1 MLGDELRKKRK
12 AAKLSIQALAT
23 QTHLAYRT
31 IWNFEQTGGRFD
43 LFLKA
48 ITVLALEIEGR
59 NLPEG
64 THLGEQ
70 LKKLRQRR
78 KLSQRKLCELAD
90 ISRPAL
96 IALEKKKIHHL
107 AILDKVGRVL
117 GAGLYLKPVNQ
128 AKSFYTHAGNATGQ
142 DYWQTPLELLSKL
155 YQVFGTFDLDPCS
168 GRNKP
173 VKAKVHFLED
183 DDGLSL
189 PWFGAVFVNPPYNQQ
204 DLKRWILKALTEHQS
219 GNTRLIV
226 VLVPARTDTR
236 WWHQAIAQKADILF
250 LKGRL
255 RFGGS
260 GSDNTAPFPSALA
273 LYGASDI
280 QLQQLATMFP
290 ESWLCRR

>member
-12 AAKLSIQALAT
+12 AAKLSIQVFAT
-23 QTHLAYRT
+23 RTKLAYRT
-31 IWNFEQTGGRFD
+31 IWNFEQTCGRYD

-48 ITVLALEIEGR
+48 INALALEIAGR

-64 THLGEQ
+64 AHLGEQ

-78 KLSQRKLCELAD
+78 KLSQRKLCEVAN
-90 ISRPAL
+90 ISKPAL
-96 IALEKKKIHHL
+96 IALERGTIHHL
-107 AILDKVGRVL
+107 AILNKVARVL
-117 GAGLYLKPVNQ
+117 GAGLYLKPINQ

-142 DYWQTPLELLSKL
+142 DYWQTPLELLDKL

-168 GRNKP
+168 SSNKP
-173 VKAKVHFLED
+173 VKAKIHFLED

-204 DLKRWILKALTEHQS
+204 DLKRWIFKALTEHQS

-236 WWHQAIAQKADILF
+236 YWHQAIAQKADILF

-255 RFGGS
+255 RFTGS

-273 LYGASDI
+273 LYGATHD
-280 QLQQLATMFP
+280 QLQHLATLFP
-290 ESWLCRR
+290 DSWLVIG